1 MCAGTSHSNPRTKYD
16 SFLFK
21 DADEVFITSTSVGL
35 LPVSKIDEVE
45 LPTVR
50 PVTVA
55 LKHAYSLRTA
65 GTKAYQ

>member
-1 MCAGTSHSNPRTKYD
+1 MK
-16 SFLFK
+16 F
-21 DADEVFITSTSVGL
+21 FITSTSVGL

-45 LPTVR
+45 LPTFR